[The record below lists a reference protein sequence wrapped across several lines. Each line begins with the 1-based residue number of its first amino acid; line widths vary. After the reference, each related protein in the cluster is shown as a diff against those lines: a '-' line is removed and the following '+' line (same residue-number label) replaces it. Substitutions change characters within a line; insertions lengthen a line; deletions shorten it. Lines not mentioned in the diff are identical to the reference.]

1 MMMLRYLELPTT
13 QRRLL
18 LKLVFGVMAA
28 CYTGVHADEPPV
40 LEEVTVTARKVK
52 ENLQDVP
59 ISVTAFD
66 SADIEDRGLADL
78 KDLALHV
85 PNMNF
90 SQWTG
95 QAVISVRGIADQEH
109 FVTSD
114 PLVGVYVDGVYIAR
128 QQGGLLDL
136 IDLERIEVLKGPQG
150 TLFGKN
156 TIGGAISIHSKAPR
170 GDGAG
175 DLRVTVGENQRVN
188 LQGNYDARITED
200 LSLNLSG
207 LYKTRGCLLRRENDN
222 ACVGDQDIK
231 VFRAYGYYQAS
242 EDFSAALI
250 LDGSWDDSHSQVNG
264 VNVVDPN
271 GFFIFFHDLARTT
284 DPTLPAFSPVG
295 LGKPF
300 VAEGNGPT
308 DDYIRS
314 LGASLQLEWDVSNT
328 LRARSITAYREFD
341 AKAHI
346 EYDSFRATVFENNP
360 VYTLSD
366 QFSQELILEGRAF
379 VDQVNWLAGV
389 YYFSEDALTDQT
401 IRLPSSLFLGGF
413 NPVTSS
419 ETESI
424 SGFGHVSYELTQSI
438 RVSGGA
444 RYTSETREF
453 EAGVD
458 FLDAPGEKGFVKPV
472 SAKKT
477 FTAWT
482 PKFTLD
488 YRPVRDVMLYASV
501 SKGFRSGGF
510 NGQTAQSDPNFVAF
524 DPEFALNYELGF
536 KSTLWNKRIM
546 FNASGYFID
555 YTDKQFAF
563 QVPNDTENV
572 TELISVRDNA
582 AKAELIGVEID
593 LKMAMTEKL
602 RLDAGFAVN
611 DPEYTDL
618 RDDAV
623 GLRISLD
630 SPFLYAPKY
639 TANVALQYTEPNFAG
654 IGSASFR
661 VDTSYKSRIYF
672 NDAVPELND
681 PFCGPYNYQDDYAIV
696 NARVNFSPH
705 NSRLSLAFYG
715 NNLSD
720 KVIFS
725 RNLCQPGAGF
735 DTPSY
740 GLPREIGVTVRYEF
754 D

>member
-1 MMMLRYLELPTT
+1 M
-13 QRRLL
+13 
-18 LKLVFGVMAA
+18 
-28 CYTGVHADEPPV
+28 
-40 LEEVTVTARKVK
+40 
-52 ENLQDVP
+52 
-59 ISVTAFD
+59 
-66 SADIEDRGLADL
+66 
-78 KDLALHV
+78 
-85 PNMNF
+85 
-90 SQWTG
+90 
-95 QAVISVRGIADQEH
+95 
-109 FVTSD
+109 
-114 PLVGVYVDGVYIAR
+114 
-128 QQGGLLDL
+128 
-136 IDLERIEVLKGPQG
+136 
-150 TLFGKN
+150 
-156 TIGGAISIHSKAPR
+156 
-170 GDGAG
+170 
-175 DLRVTVGENQRVN
+175 
-188 LQGNYDARITED
+188 
-200 LSLNLSG
+200 
-207 LYKTRGCLLRRENDN
+207 
-222 ACVGDQDIK
+222 
-231 VFRAYGYYQAS
+231 
-242 EDFSAALI
+242 
-250 LDGSWDDSHSQVNG
+250 
-264 VNVVDPN
+264 
-271 GFFIFFHDLARTT
+271 
-284 DPTLPAFSPVG
+284 
-295 LGKPF
+295 GKPF

-563 QVPNDTENV
+563 QVPNDTE
-572 TELISVRDNA
+572 
-582 AKAELIGVEID
+582 
-593 LKMAMTEKL
+593 M
-602 RLDAGFAVN
+602 
-611 DPEYTDL
+611 
-618 RDDAV
+618 
-623 GLRISLD
+623 
-630 SPFLYAPKY
+630 
-639 TANVALQYTEPNFAG
+639 
-654 IGSASFR
+654 
-661 VDTSYKSRIYF
+661 
-672 NDAVPELND
+672 
-681 PFCGPYNYQDDYAIV
+681 
-696 NARVNFSPH
+696 
-705 NSRLSLAFYG
+705 
-715 NNLSD
+715 
-720 KVIFS
+720 
-725 RNLCQPGAGF
+725 
-735 DTPSY
+735 
-740 GLPREIGVTVRYEF
+740 
-754 D
+754 